1 MLSKGHLYKSHGL
14 TLCVLIIL
22 ILGACAT
29 NGESKQS
36 VLLIEKRL
44 DAPESMYEIY
54 SVDQAGNQLR
64 KLIEFSRI
72 NVYWLSPD
80 GQHLALLTPWQ
91 DDGPDRPQHAL
102 TIINL
107 YTEEVITQI
116 PDAGRFNA
124 ERNWAFVSDL
134 SIVWSPDG
142 DKLIFER
149 NSAGGQG
156 VDLWLYDLDKD
167 LTIALT

>member
-80 GQHLALLTPWQ
+80 GQHLALLTPWK

-107 YTEEVITQI
+107 YTE
-116 PDAGRFNA
+116 G
-124 ERNWAFVSDL
+124 
-134 SIVWSPDG
+134 SPKFPMRG
-142 DKLIFER
+142 
-149 NSAGGQG
+149 
-156 VDLWLYDLDKD
+156 
-167 LTIALT
+167 ALTLSAIGPLSLISQ